1 MAIANPS
8 WTVIHKMKIAG
19 LTDKIGG
26 DWIFLTVADAM
37 QACLS
42 CKRDNV

>member
-8 WTVIHKMKIAG
+8 WTVIHKMKVAG
-19 LTDKIGG
+19 VTGKIGA

-37 QACLS
+37 KACLS
-42 CKRDNV
+42 SKRDTV